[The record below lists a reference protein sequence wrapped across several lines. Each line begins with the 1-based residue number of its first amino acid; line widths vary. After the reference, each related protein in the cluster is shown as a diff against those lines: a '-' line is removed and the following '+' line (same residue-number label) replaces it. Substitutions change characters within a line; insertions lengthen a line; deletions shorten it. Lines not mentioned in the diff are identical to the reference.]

1 MKRFSGACAA
11 NRPWSDEDRAEL
23 LKRRR
28 TGESTA
34 EIAQAMNRSERAIT
48 SMACKLGLPVV
59 RKPHRLTELAQ
70 VRRLAERGYSDRVI
84 GLTIG
89 RSRSAVSQIRDKYK
103 IKAGTYARHRRWHY
117 TKVDIEVIRHCY
129 ATSDAPVVTAAKMLG
144 RTRTAI
150 QALACKLGMTRG
162 RA

>member
-1 MKRFSGACAA
+1 MKRMTGACAA
-11 NRPWSDEDRAEL
+11 NRQWTEEDRAEL

-28 TGESTA
+28 AGESAA
-34 EIAQAMNRSERAIT
+34 EIAQAMNRSERAVI
-48 SMACKLGLPVV
+48 SMAYKLGLPAV

-89 RSRSAVSQIRDKYK
+89 RSRTAVSQIRDKYK
-103 IKAGTYARHRRWHY
+103 IKAGVHSRHRRWHY
-117 TKVDIEVIRHCY
+117 TGIDIEVIRHCY
-129 ATSDAPVVTAAKMLG
+129 ATSDAPILAAAKLLG

-150 QALACKLGMTRG
+150 QAFACKHGLTRG

>member
-28 TGESTA
+28 TA
-34 EIAQAMNRSERAIT
+34 E
-48 SMACKLGLPVV
+48 
-59 RKPHRLTELAQ
+59 
-70 VRRLAERGYSDRVI
+70 
-84 GLTIG
+84 
-89 RSRSAVSQIRDKYK
+89 IRDKYG
-103 IKAGTYARHRRWHY
+103 IKAGTYSRHRRWHY
-117 TKVDIEVIRHCY
+117 TGIDIEVIRHCY
-129 ATSDAPVVTAAKMLG
+129 ATSDAPILAAAKLLG

-150 QALACKLGMTRG
+150 QAFACKHGLTRG